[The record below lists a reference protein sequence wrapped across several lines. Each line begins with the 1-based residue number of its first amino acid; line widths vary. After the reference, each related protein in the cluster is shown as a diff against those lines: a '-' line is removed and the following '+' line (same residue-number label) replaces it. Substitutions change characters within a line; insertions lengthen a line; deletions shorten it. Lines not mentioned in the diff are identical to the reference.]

1 MFYHLEILLGIFHCF
16 KPFGLIMSSFILNS
30 SNGCSSVSLVL
41 LQVSLPVKGKI
52 FLPTVAKCNLVV
64 STVAWYKPRQG
75 L

>member
-1 MFYHLEILLGIFHCF
+1 MFYHLEI
-16 KPFGLIMSSFILNS
+16 FI
-30 SNGCSSVSLVL
+30 SLFQALWINYVL
-41 LQVSLPVKGKI
+41 LYPQFIKWLLICQPGSLPVKREI